1 MLIRRAFCALSLLA
15 LVAATH
21 AQDKY
26 PSRPITLISP
36 YAAGGATETFA
47 RMLSDDFG
55 AIMGQPLVIEQK
67 AGASGT
73 IGARLVATSKPDGY
87 TLLAN
92 TSQHVM
98 YEGMFRRLPFDAM
111 KDFKPVGILGS
122 SPILIV
128 VAEASPYKTFKDVIE
143 AAKTKNVTYASGA
156 LGSLPHL
163 TGERVA
169 SLAKVKMTHVPF
181 TGNAPAV
188 TNTLGGHVDMMYSTA
203 PSVITQIK
211 GGKMRALAVSTKE
224 RMPELPDVPT
234 IAESGMPG
242 FDVTAWYAVWAP
254 KDTPNDVVR
263 TLNEALRTASTRP
276 GTRKRMADASATP
289 SNLTA
294 EQFAAFTERE
304 RQTWLPVMKAAG
316 LEPEN

>member
-1 MLIRRAFCALSLLA
+1 MLIRRTLLA
-15 LVAATH
+15 LPLVALAVAAI
-21 AQDKY
+21 AQDKF
-26 PSRPITLISP
+26 PSRPITLVSP
-36 YAAGGATETFA
+36 YAAGGATEIFA
-47 RMLSDDFG
+47 RLLSEDFG
-55 AIMGQPLVIEQK
+55 AIIGQPLIIEQK

-73 IGARLVATSKPDGY
+73 IGARFVAASKPDGY

-98 YEGMFRRLPFDAM
+98 YEGMYRKLPFDPV
-111 KDFKPVGILGS
+111 KDFRPVGILGS

-128 VAEASPYKTFKDVIE
+128 VAEGSPYRTFKDLLD
-143 AAKTKNVTYASGA
+143 AAKTKNITYASGA

-181 TGNAPAV
+181 SGNAPAV
-188 TNTLGGHVDMMYSTA
+188 TSTLGGHVDVMYSTA

-211 GGKMRALAVSTKE
+211 GGKMRALAVSTIE
-224 RMPELPDVPT
+224 RMSELPDVPT
-234 IAESGMPG
+234 VAESGMPG

-254 KDTPNDVVR
+254 KDTPADVVR
-263 TLNEALRTASTRP
+263 TLNDALRAASTKP
-276 GTRKRMADASATP
+276 ETRKRMADASVTP
-289 SNLTA
+289 SSLTA
-294 EQFAAFTERE
+294 EQFAKFTEKE

>member
-1 MLIRRAFCALSLLA
+1 MLIRRALCAIPLLA
-15 LVAATH
+15 LIGAAH

-26 PSRPITLISP
+26 PSRPIMLVSP

-47 RMLSDDFG
+47 RLLSEDFS
-55 AIMGQPLVIEQK
+55 AIIGQPLVIEQR
-67 AGASGT
+67 AGAAGT
-73 IGARLVATSKPDGY
+73 IGARYVATSKPDGY

-98 YEGMFRRLPFDAM
+98 YEGMYRKLPFDAM

-122 SPILIV
+122 SPILVV
-128 VAEASPYKTFKDVIE
+128 VAEASPYKSFKDVLE
-143 AAKTKNVTYASGA
+143 AAKTKDITYASGA

-169 SLAKVKMTHVPF
+169 SLAKIKMTHVPF
-181 TGNAPAV
+181 SGNAPAV
-188 TNTLGGHVDMMYSTA
+188 TSTLGGHVDMMYSTA

-224 RMPELPDVPT
+224 RMPELPNVPT
-234 IAESGMPG
+234 IAESGMAG

-263 TLNEALRTASTRP
+263 TLNETLRAASAKP
-276 GTRKRMADASATP
+276 ATRKRMADASVTP

-294 EQFAAFTERE
+294 EQFAAFAERE
-304 RQTWLPVMKAAG
+304 RQVWLPVMKAAG

>member
-1 MLIRRAFCALSLLA
+1 MLIRRALFAIPLLA
-15 LVAATH
+15 LIGTVH

-26 PSRPITLISP
+26 PSRPIMLISP

-47 RMLSDDFG
+47 RLLSEDFA
-55 AIMGQPLVIEQK
+55 AIIGQPLVIEQR

-73 IGARLVATSKPDGY
+73 IGARHVAMSKPDGY

-98 YEGMFRRLPFDAM
+98 YEGMYRKLPFDAM
-111 KDFKPVGILGS
+111 KDFKPVGIMGS
-122 SPILIV
+122 SPILVV
-128 VAEASPYKTFKDVIE
+128 VADASPYKSFKDVIE
-143 AAKTKNVTYASGA
+143 AAKTKDITYASGA

-181 TGNAPAV
+181 PGNAPAV

-211 GGKMRALAVSTKE
+211 GGKMRALAVSTKD

-234 IAESGMPG
+234 IAELGMAG

-263 TLNEALRTASTRP
+263 TINETLRAASMKP
-276 GTRKRMADASATP
+276 ATRKRMADASVTP
-289 SNLTA
+289 SNMTA
-294 EQFAAFTERE
+294 EQFAAFAERE

>member
-1 MLIRRAFCALSLLA
+1 MLIRRALCAISLFA
-15 LVAATH
+15 LIGAAH
-21 AQDKY
+21 AQEKY
-26 PSRPITLISP
+26 PSRPIMLISP

-47 RMLSDDFG
+47 RLLSEDFA
-55 AIMGQPLVIEQK
+55 AIIGQPLVIEQR
-67 AGASGT
+67 AGAAGT
-73 IGARLVATSKPDGY
+73 IGARYVATSKPDGY

-98 YEGMFRRLPFDAM
+98 YEGMYRKLAFDAM

-122 SPILIV
+122 SPILVV
-128 VAEASPYKTFKDVIE
+128 VAEASPYKSFKDVLE
-143 AAKTKNVTYASGA
+143 AAKTKDITYASGA

-181 TGNAPAV
+181 SGNAPAV
-188 TNTLGGHVDMMYSTA
+188 SNTLGGHVDMMYSTA

-234 IAESGMPG
+234 IAESGMAG

-263 TLNEALRTASTRP
+263 TLNETLRAASAKP
-276 GTRKRMADASATP
+276 ATRKRMADASVTP

-294 EQFAAFTERE
+294 EQFATFAERE

>member
-1 MLIRRAFCALSLLA
+1 MLIRRTLCAIPLLA
-15 LVAATH
+15 LMGAVH

-26 PSRPITLISP
+26 PSRPIMLVSP

-47 RMLSDDFG
+47 RFLSDDFS
-55 AIMGQPLVIEQK
+55 AIIGQPLVIEQR

-73 IGARLVATSKPDGY
+73 IGARHVAASKPDGY

-98 YEGMFRRLPFDAM
+98 YEGMYRKLPFDAM

-122 SPILIV
+122 SPILVV
-128 VAEASPYKTFKDVIE
+128 VADASPYKSFKDVLE
-143 AAKTKNVTYASGA
+143 AAKTKNITYASGA

-181 TGNAPAV
+181 SGNAPAV
-188 TNTLGGHVDMMYSTA
+188 SNTLGGHVDMMYSTA

-211 GGKMRALAVSTKE
+211 GGKMRALAVSTKD

-263 TLNEALRTASTRP
+263 LLNETLRAASSKPTA
-276 GTRKRMADASATP
+276 RKRMADASVTP
-289 SNLTA
+289 SDLTA
-294 EQFAAFTERE
+294 EQFAAFAERE
-304 RQTWLPVMKAAG
+304 RQTWLPVMKSAG